1 MTNPFPHIPAGPPH
15 ASLTT
20 TPGVGSTMFR
30 RSSYASVAAG
40 TANSNSSQPSTQPTR
55 SGAFAHLLNQH
66 HTQFSPIHP
75 HSRQPSRGM
84 DIDGQG
90 SLPGS
95 YRGASYGTGLDASAP
110 PFFVPSYLKGSRHA
124 ERLEEAQ
131 KARLS
136 AQRDARSTGT
146 ASLSRSSSSAN
157 LHKMVPSHRGMTHD
171 IIERAPPAPY
181 VDEKERMWPTRWN
194 DEDRSAGLELLRD
207 GLDVKCGSVSKT
219 HDEALSV
226 RTDNPMPRQCGIYY
240 FEVTVVGKGKEGLIG
255 IGFSGP
261 KVALHRLPG
270 WEPDSWGYHGDDGFS
285 FCSTSAGK
293 SYGPKFSM
301 NDVIGCGVNFRTNT
315 AFFTK
320 NGVHLG
326 VAFRNIPDS
335 LELYPALGVKKNG
348 EHLRA
353 NFGQEPFVFDIDS
366 EYKREQWTIQH
377 EINNT
382 TVASLKPGADE
393 TSLVHELIAQYLAHD
408 GYVETARAFAAE
420 VREESNALATGGTSN
435 VKDLEP
441 EEDLDAINRQKIRAA
456 ILDGDID
463 KALKLT
469 SAYYPDVLQ
478 RNQNIYFKL
487 RCRKFIE
494 MIRKCQELQNPSNKM
509 GSKNNASSNGFSNSA
524 VYDDVFDGQ
533 MELDESNNANNAGNG
548 ENMDT
553 TGSDTLRLNELL
565 GQTLTYGQELKG
577 EFSGDLRPEVKRAL
591 EDTFALMAYSD
602 PRQSPLAYM
611 LDPNE
616 RTPVAEELNSAIL
629 VSLGKSSSA
638 ALERLVQ
645 QTEALI
651 EKLAEDGGAG
661 AFVNVRGDYLG
672 AHDRERERHLS

>member
-1 MTNPFPHIPAGPPH
+1 
-15 ASLTT
+15 
-20 TPGVGSTMFR
+20 MFR

-40 TANSNSSQPSTQPTR
+40 TANNNSSQPSTQPTR

-66 HTQFSPIHP
+66 HSQHSPIYP
-75 HSRQPSRGM
+75 PPSNHSRHPSRSM

-90 SLPGS
+90 SLSGA
-95 YRGASYGTGLDASAP
+95 YRGTSYGTGLDPSAP
-110 PFFVPSYLKGSRHA
+110 PFFIPSYLKGSRHA
-124 ERLEEAQ
+124 ERLEEAH
-131 KARLS
+131 KARQS
-136 AQRDARSTGT
+136 AQRDARSAGTG
-146 ASLSRSSSSAN
+146 SLSRSSSNAN

-171 IIERAPPAPY
+171 IIERAPPVPY

-194 DEDRSAGLELLRD
+194 EEDRSPGLELLRD

-226 RTDNPMPRQCGIYY
+226 RADNPMPRQCGIYY

-255 IGFSGP
+255 IGFSGA

-382 TVASLKPGADE
+382 SVASLKPAADE
-393 TSLVHELIAQYLAHD
+393 TALVHELIAQYLAHD

-420 VREESNALATGGTSN
+420 VREESNALASSATTN

-441 EEDLDAINRQKIRAA
+441 EEDLDAISRQKIRAA

-469 SAYYPDVLQ
+469 NAYYPDVLSD
-478 RNQNIYFKL
+478 NPNIYFKL

-494 MIRKCQELQNPSNKM
+494 MIRKCQELQHPPSKM
-509 GSKNNASSNGFSNSA
+509 GAKNIGSNGFSNSA

-533 MELDESNNANNAGNG
+533 MELDDSNENTGNG
-548 ENMDT
+548 ET
-553 TGSDTLRLNELL
+553 VGSTGNSALILNDLL
-565 GQTLTYGQELKG
+565 GQTLRYGQEIKS
-577 EFSGDLRPEVKRAL
+577 EFSGDPKLEVKRAL

-645 QTEALI
+645 QTEVLI

-661 AFVNVRGDYLG
+661 AFINVRGDYLG
-672 AHDRERERHLS
+672 AHERERERHFS